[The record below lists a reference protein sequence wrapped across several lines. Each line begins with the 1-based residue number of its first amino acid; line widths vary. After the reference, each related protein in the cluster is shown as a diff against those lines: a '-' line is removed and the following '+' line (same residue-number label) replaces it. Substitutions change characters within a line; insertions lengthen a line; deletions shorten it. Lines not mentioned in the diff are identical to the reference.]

1 MPEMPEVES
10 LARWLTQRTAGL
22 QFTRLDVLA
31 ISALR
36 TYDPPIDALKGQTID
51 RWHRRGKFLIA
62 STAASGAASTAAST
76 TDGLHLCIHLARA
89 GWIRWTDTQAT
100 GPAKLTKGPQA
111 LRVTLS
117 DGSGFT
123 ATEAGTDK
131 RLSVHVVRDPNDVEY
146 IRTLGIEA
154 ISPEFTVR
162 RLGEILAEQGGSR
175 IKGVLT
181 EQGVIAGI
189 GNAYSDEALHVARLS
204 PYASAATLAANG
216 PALEALHD
224 AIVRVLHEALERS
237 SGKPV
242 AELKDA
248 KRTGMR
254 VHGRTGLPCP
264 ECGDA
269 VREVAFASKS
279 WQYCATCQTD
289 GKALADRRMSRLLK

>member
-10 LARWLTQRTAGL
+10 LARWLSGRTAGL
-22 QFTRLDVLA
+22 TFTRLDVLA

-36 TYDPPIDALKGQTID
+36 TYDPSIDSLKGQQVVG
-51 RWHRRGKFLIA
+51 WSRRGKFLICSA
-62 STAASGAASTAAST
+62 DG
-76 TDGLHLCIHLARA
+76 GLHLCIHLARA
-89 GWIRWTDTQAT
+89 GWLRWADVQST
-100 GPAKLTKGPQA
+100 GVAKLTKGPQA
-111 LRVTLS
+111 LRVTFD

-131 RLSVHVVRDPNDVEY
+131 RLSVHVVRNPDDVDF

-154 ISPEFTVR
+154 IGEGFTLEAFTEVLR
-162 RLGEILAEQGGSR
+162 AQGR
-175 IKGVLT
+175 AKIKGVLVD
-181 EQGVIAGI
+181 QSVIAGI

-204 PYASAATLAANG
+204 PFTPASSLVERSAELERLHTAIIHVLT
-216 PALEALHD
+216 EALD
-224 AIVRVLHEALERS
+224 RS
-237 SGKPV
+237 AGKPA

-254 VHGRTGLPCP
+254 VHGRTGQACP
-264 ECGDA
+264 ECGDT

-289 GKALADRRMSRLLK
+289 GKPLADRRLSRLLK

>member
-10 LARWLTQRTAGL
+10 LARWLTQRSSGL

-36 TYDPPIDALKGQTID
+36 TYDPPIDALKGQTLAG
-51 RWHRRGKFLIA
+51 WSRRGKFLI
-62 STAASGAASTAAST
+62 GT
-76 TDGLHLCIHLARA
+76 TNDGLHLCIHLARA

-111 LRVTLS
+111 LRVTFS

-131 RLSVHVVRDPNDVEY
+131 RLSVHVVRNPDDVEN
-146 IRTLGIEA
+146 IRTLGVEA
-154 ISPEFTVR
+154 ISDAFTLDR
-162 RLGEILAEQGGSR
+162 FAATLLDQGGAR
-175 IKGVLT
+175 VKGVLT

-189 GNAYSDEALHVARLS
+189 GNAYSDEALHVAKIS
-204 PYASAATLAANG
+204 PYAPASSIAADPAA
-216 PALEALHD
+216 LVALHT
-224 AIVRVLHEALERS
+224 AIRDVLTEALERS
-237 SGKPV
+237 AGKPA

-254 VHGRTGLPCP
+254 VHGRTGQPCP
-264 ECGDA
+264 VCGDT

-279 WQYCATCQTD
+279 WQYCPTCQTG
-289 GKALADRRMSRLLK
+289 GKPLADRRMSRLLK